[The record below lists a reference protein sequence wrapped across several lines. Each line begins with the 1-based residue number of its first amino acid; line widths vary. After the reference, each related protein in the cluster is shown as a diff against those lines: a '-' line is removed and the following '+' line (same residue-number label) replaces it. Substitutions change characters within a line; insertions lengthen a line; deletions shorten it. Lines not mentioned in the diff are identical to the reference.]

1 MSAKIHPPNHQVFG
15 GACPPVARGD
25 ALAAMIHDWPTY
37 AAMVAK
43 LVGEGATAPMD
54 CAAMWLVLHK
64 HHQPV
69 VLVADVLAARVASLL
84 DAKQFEGAQACS
96 RLLVDAAQQ
105 TGSSETVAHARQLR
119 YRMHT
124 AQNEHAAA
132 ARELEVVLELAPSS
146 RPHLWVELARMR
158 YARKTEEPGALL
170 GAAEALE
177 AALALMPADKSK
189 WPPRSPTRHRPAT
202 PRASG
207 CNFCVTRG
215 ASRSP
220 TCHLPVASR
229 TQCCTPVRQRLQP
242 GAAGGTCWR
251 TPGTSWAAPT
261 SRTSRARSPR
271 ASGRAASRRATPR
284 RGTISP
290 R

>member
-1 MSAKIHPPNHQVFG
+1 
-15 GACPPVARGD
+15 
-25 ALAAMIHDWPTY
+25 MIHDWPTY
-37 AAMVAK
+37 AAMLAK
-43 LVGEGATAPMD
+43 LVGDGATAPMD

-84 DAKQFEGAQACS
+84 DARQFEGAQACS

-132 ARELEVVLELAPSS
+132 ARELEAVLELTPSS

-202 PRASG
+202 PRARGCNFYVTGWGITLAHVPPPCSPTYAMLHPCAPAAATQCASG
-207 CNFCVTRG
+207 CN
-215 ASRSP
+215 P
-220 TCHLPVASR
+220 M
-229 TQCCTPVRQRLQP
+229 RQRLQP
-242 GAAGGTCWR
+242 GAAGGICWR
-251 TPGTSWAAPT
+251 TPGTSLAAPT